1 MSIRKVLI
9 NVPYDSLYSFTFRRD
24 PLRCTGHPIASHSVL
39 KSILE
44 STLVGSVRKR
54 YFTAQIERTR
64 GDCLVGSCSSPGGEE
79 STGTSAMQ
87 QQSSAETMEARPPGV
102 STSFYKRDLPSPPSV
117 AFSSETGQDIFQD
130 AMRHGMLRGFFSLIE
145 QFRTQDEPAFCGL
158 ASVAMVLNSLSID
171 PRRPW
176 KGPWRIFHE
185 QMLDCCIPLET
196 VQKEGITLSQAAC
209 LTRCNGASAEIFPY
223 GSVGLEEFRGMIE
236 TACSTNQYHLIVSYS
251 RKHFLQTGD
260 GHFSPIGGYSPTHDA
275 ALILDTA
282 RFKYPPHWV
291 PVPMLYDAMEYID
304 PTTNKPRGFMKVSA
318 TPILQSVLFALD
330 VRDSWEDARYF
341 ITTTLPEILSKH
353 ADEDRDARTLMK
365 ILVHLCVSIPED
377 VLHQFLA
384 TRSSNAACNG
394 GACVQQDAVKT
405 LLAEMTL
412 FPLYTELI
420 AVTKEYTDSDSM
432 KFENEKRFMFVLMC
446 QDVIWDW
453 LQGKGWSKEPV
464 AHLLDS
470 AQHKV
475 VDHEV
480 KYLKEQYKALLTQF
494 NS

>member
-1 MSIRKVLI
+1 MCMSRVLS
-9 NVPYDSLYSFTFRRD
+9 NVAYNSLYFSFGGT
-24 PLRCTGHPIASHSVL
+24 PLRCTGNSVASRSVF
-39 KSILE
+39 KFFLE
-44 STLVGSVRKR
+44 STGLSIIRKR
-54 YFTAQIERTR
+54 DFAAEVERTR
-64 GDCLVGSCSSPGGEE
+64 GDCLVGSFSLKGED
-79 STGTSAMQ
+79 SISTSATPQ
-87 QQSSAETMEARPPGV
+87 NPSIDSMEPRPPGV
-102 STSFYKRDLPSPPSV
+102 STSFYKRELPSPPSV
-117 AFSSETGQDIFQD
+117 AFSSATGQEIFQD

-209 LTRCNGASAEIFPY
+209 LTRCNGAGAEIFPY
-223 GSVGLEEFRGMIE
+223 GSVSLEEFRGMIE
-236 TACSTNQYHLIVSYS
+236 TACSTNEYHLIVSYS

-304 PTTNKPRGFMKVSA
+304 PTTNKSRGFMKVSA

-330 VRDSWEDARYF
+330 VRDSWEDAHHF
-341 ITTTLPEILSKH
+341 ITTTMPEILSGH
-353 ADEDRDARTLMK
+353 ADEDKSASALMN
-365 ILVHLCVSIPED
+365 ILLHLCVSIPED
-377 VLHQFLA
+377 VLHQFMA
-384 TRSSNAACNG
+384 TRSSNPACNG
-394 GACVQQDAVKT
+394 GACVQQDAVNT

-412 FPLYTELI
+412 FPLYTELV
-420 AVTKEYTDSDSM
+420 AFSTKNTGNDNM
-432 KFENEKRFMFVLMC
+432 KFENEKRFMFILMC
-446 QDVIWDW
+446 QEVIWES
-453 LQGKGWSKEPV
+453 LQGKGWSKEQV
-464 AHLLDS
+464 ARLFDT

-494 NS
+494 SS